1 MLTILTLTLGYGAH
15 HPCADSAPAGHEDS
29 LVATLKRSRIATR
42 RLGLDRM
49 LAGKARSI
57 AAMRWRGVAL
67 AQGTLGG
74 GNIRLPRTITDKL
87 AVRNAFESKFYRK
100 GNAKEPCFPDW
111 FPIYHLKLVTPR
123 ASCTR
128 ASPMDLNSSDES
140 DTEAAVV
147 VNAPPGSSPPPS
159 TALVV
164 APAWH
169 RLTSYLEAHG
179 GSAALVSGWRTRSG
193 KRASGGGK
201 RGSSKPHDVYYCMRQ
216 RARTLD

>member
-1 MLTILTLTLGYGAH
+1 MVLTILTLTLGYGAH

-74 GNIRLPRTITDKL
+74 GNMLPRTVTGKL
-87 AVRNAFESKFYRK
+87 AVRNAFESNVIERVTRQSRVSRV
-100 GNAKEPCFPDW
+100 
-111 FPIYHLKLVTPR
+111 LVPYLPPQTCD
-123 ASCTR
+123 ALL
-128 ASPMDLNSSDES
+128 MDLNSSDES

-147 VNAPPGSSPPPS
+147 VTAPPSSSPPPS

-201 RGSSKPHDVYYCMRQ
+201 RGSGKPHDVYYCMPQ

>member
-1 MLTILTLTLGYGAH
+1 
-15 HPCADSAPAGHEDS
+15 
-29 LVATLKRSRIATR
+29 
-42 RLGLDRM
+42 
-49 LAGKARSI
+49 
-57 AAMRWRGVAL
+57 
-67 AQGTLGG
+67 
-74 GNIRLPRTITDKL
+74 
-87 AVRNAFESKFYRK
+87 
-100 GNAKEPCFPDW
+100 
-111 FPIYHLKLVTPR
+111 
-123 ASCTR
+123 
-128 ASPMDLNSSDES
+128 MDLNSSDES

-147 VNAPPGSSPPPS
+147 VTAKLSPPPSTALAPS

-164 APAWH
+164 APAWQ